1 MPRIDGLC
9 DETIRD
15 ILTSVR
21 RVAVVGA
28 SPNPLRPSHDVL
40 GVLIN
45 RGYETFPV
53 NPRHAGA
60 RIGGRLVYARLADV
74 PAPVDMVDVFRNPAA
89 VGGVVDEAL
98 ALDPLPRVVWMQ
110 LGVIDEAAAGRAR
123 ARGVT
128 VVMNRCPA
136 IELRRLGVTGPAQG
150 PGPPTTGPDR

>member
-1 MPRIDGLC
+1 MAQVDGLG
-9 DETIRD
+9 DAAIRD
-15 ILTSVR
+15 LLTRVR
-21 RVAVVGA
+21 RIAVVGA

-60 RIGGRLVYARLADV
+60 RIGGRLVFARLADI
-74 PAPVDMVDVFRNPAA
+74 PVAIDMVDVFRNSAA
-89 VGGVVDEAL
+89 AADVVDAAL
-98 ALDPLPRVVWMQ
+98 ALDPLPSVIWMQ
-110 LGVIDEAAAGRAR
+110 IGVINLPAADLAR

-136 IELRRLGVTGPAQG
+136 IELRRLRLSGPAQS
-150 PGPPTTGPDR
+150 